1 MRDQK
6 PAVLVLR
13 NSKEN
18 YSMKILLLITGLGVG
33 GAETQVTELASQ
45 FAERGDTVMLAFMTG
60 QAEVLPRHP
69 AVTVCSLGMRNSIT
83 GMASGYRAL
92 RHLIKSYQPDVV
104 HSHMVHANLLAR
116 LVRVSCRMPRLI
128 CTAHS
133 NNEGGK
139 VRMLAYRVTDALADL
154 STNVSDNAVA
164 AFETKGAVP
173 KGRMIAV
180 SNGISTDR
188 FRCDM
193 ALRNATREQAGLTLE
208 TKLILAVGRLV
219 EVKDYPNLLRAFA
232 LVRENMQDTVLWIA
246 GGGECL
252 QELQALS
259 SELGIAHAV
268 SFLGIR
274 SDTEALYNAADLS
287 VLSSQWEGFGL
298 VVAEAMACE
307 NIVVA
312 TDCGGVREV
321 LGECGYLVPAQDT
334 DRLAE
339 ALRNALALAPDDART
354 LGRKARQKVLDQYS
368 LRNTVMTWA
377 AIYRPD
383 FRAD

>member
-1 MRDQK
+1 M
-6 PAVLVLR
+6 LVLR

-69 AVTVCSLGMRNSIT
+69 AVTVCSLGMRNSIP

-92 RHLIKSYQPDVV
+92 RRLIKSYQPDVV

-116 LVRVSCRMPRLI
+116 LVRMGCRMPRLV

-139 VRMLAYRVTDALADL
+139 ARMLAYRITDALADL

-164 AFETKGAVP
+164 AFVAKGAVP
-173 KGRMIAV
+173 KGRMITV
-180 SNGISTDR
+180 SNGIATDR
-188 FRCDM
+188 FRKDTDR
-193 ALRNATREQAGLTLE
+193 RNATREQAGLAPDTR
-208 TKLILAVGRLV
+208 LILAVGRLV
-219 EVKDYPNLLRAFA
+219 DVKDYPNLLRAFA
-232 LVRENMQDTVLWIA
+232 LVRKNARNIVLWIA

-259 SELGIAHAV
+259 HELGIAHAV
-268 SFLGIR
+268 SFLGVR

-298 VVAEAMACE
+298 VVAEAMASE

-321 LGECGYLVPAQDT
+321 LGECGYLVPAQNPE
-334 DRLAE
+334 RLAE
-339 ALRNALALAPDDART
+339 ALQSALALTPDDARA
-354 LGRKARQKVLDQYS
+354 LGRKARQKVLDHYS
-368 LRNTVMTWA
+368 LYNTINTWA

-383 FRAD
+383 FRAN